1 VIRSA
6 REGVRLLP
14 VLVLNPAV
22 AVRWLAGARAAQAA
36 LVLFILAV
44 PVGLPAVLDQALEEM
59 YPPIH
64 TRKKLIGPISIPTT
78 RSDPRREV
86 RRRQVVAGAWSGG
99 LACVA
104 LLLLAA
110 VPKAFARAKRE
121 SEEREE
127 RGDSLL
133 GRLPLQSLEL
143 YRSALTLASDPL
155 RKATLGEKIRKAE
168 SLITRTPV
176 GAAKDW
182 SVEALAHPEQA
193 VESEG
198 TVIEPVASPSPELD
212 SRGAIVGAGGRYRL
226 GREAGSGGMGVVH
239 QALDTALDRTVALK
253 ELPHHLTARSD
264 LARRFRQ
271 EARLLARLSH
281 PNIVQVYDLIEDGNR
296 LWIAME
302 FVDGGTL
309 ADAIERTGALAWPE
323 ALRLGRQIAAALGF
337 AHEQGVIHRDVKPI
351 NILLTTDGIPKITD
365 FGLAKLLESSVHT
378 QEGSLLGSAR
388 YMSPEQAAGRPA
400 DARSDIYS
408 LGITFYEMLCGRAPF
423 EGETAS
429 VLAQH
434 LSQDPP
440 PLGDLARDLPP
451 GLEGLVMR
459 MLEKEPERR
468 PADLDAVIGAL
479 SSLKA

>member
-1 VIRSA
+1 M
-6 REGVRLLP
+6 P
-14 VLVLNPAV
+14 VLVLNPAI
-22 AVRWLAGARAAQAA
+22 ALRWLAGAHAAQAA

-44 PVGLPAVLDQALEEM
+44 PVGLPTVLDPVLEDM
-59 YPPIH
+59 YPPIR
-64 TRKKLIGPISIPTT
+64 TKKKIIGPISIPTT
-78 RSDPRREV
+78 RPDPRREV

-99 LACVA
+99 LGFVA

-110 VPKAFARAKRE
+110 VPKAVRRTERE
-121 SEEREE
+121 SAECEE

-133 GRLPLQSLEL
+133 GRLPMQSVDL
-143 YRSALTLASDPL
+143 YRFALTLASDPL
-155 RKATLGEKIRKAE
+155 CKAALREKIRKAE
-168 SLITRTPV
+168 SLIARTPA

-182 SVEALAHPEQA
+182 SVEALTHPEQA
-193 VESEG
+193 VELEG
-198 TVIEPVASPSPELD
+198 TVLEPVAPTSPERD
-212 SRGAIVGAGGRYRL
+212 RRGTIVGADGRYRL
-226 GREAGSGGMGVVH
+226 GREVGSGGMGVVY

-253 ELPHHLTARSD
+253 ELPLHLTARSD

-281 PNIVQVYDLIEDGNR
+281 PNVVQVYDLIEDGSR

-302 FVDGGTL
+302 FVGGGTL
-309 ADAIERTGALAWPE
+309 ADVIERSGTLAWRE

-337 AHEQGVIHRDVKPI
+337 AHQQGVVHRDVKPI
-351 NILLTTDGIPKITD
+351 NILLTSDGTPKITD

-388 YMSPEQAAGRPA
+388 YMSPEQAAGRAA

-434 LSQDPP
+434 LSQ
-440 PLGDLARDLPP
+440 
-451 GLEGLVMR
+451 
-459 MLEKEPERR
+459 EPT
-468 PADLDAVIGAL
+468 PIGAL
-479 SSLKA
+479 CPNLPTELEALVARMLAKDPAMRPQCLQEVLGALSAMET